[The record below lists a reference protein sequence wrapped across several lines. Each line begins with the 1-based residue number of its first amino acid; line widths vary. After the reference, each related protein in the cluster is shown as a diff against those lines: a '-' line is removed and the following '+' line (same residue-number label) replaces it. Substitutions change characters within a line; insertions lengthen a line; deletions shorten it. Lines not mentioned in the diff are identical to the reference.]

1 MSMWKENSNIQV
13 NGNPIMMM
21 TFPDGAVNVMID
33 PSLTRKDGEGAR
45 IVSAVIRSSD
55 DLMALL
61 LTVDAMKRKGVDV
74 SNYTL
79 KIPFFPYSRQDRV
92 CNPGEALSVSV
103 VAGLINSLGFGMVAI
118 HDPHSDVTPALI
130 NNVTVTTALPYIE
143 QILRKEDYDF
153 LISPDTGAEKKV
165 FEIAKH
171 VDKPVLRFSK
181 KRNVKTGQIE
191 GITQIDHI
199 YNPYDNPCKILV
211 IDDICDGGR
220 TFVELA
226 KSISNINITQLS
238 KPISNINNMQL
249 DLYVSHGIFSKGFD
263 ELHQYYSKIYYT
275 NSLGQNPD
283 EGLYVLNTSTRK
295 VN

>member
-1 MSMWKENSNIQV
+1 MGMWQKNSNIQV

-33 PSLTRKDGEGAR
+33 LSLTRKDGEGAR

-61 LTVDAMKRKGVDV
+61 LTVDAMKRRGIDV
-74 SNYTL
+74 SAYLL

-103 VAGLINSLGFGMVAI
+103 VAGLINSLGFGRVAI

-181 KRNVKTGQIE
+181 KRNVKTGQIV
-191 GITQIDHI
+191 GITQIDDI
-199 YNPYDNPCKILV
+199 PDPAKVLV

-226 KSISNINITQLS
+226 KSISNIN
-238 KPISNINNMQL
+238 NIQL

-283 EGLYVLNTSTRK
+283 EGLCVLNTSTRK